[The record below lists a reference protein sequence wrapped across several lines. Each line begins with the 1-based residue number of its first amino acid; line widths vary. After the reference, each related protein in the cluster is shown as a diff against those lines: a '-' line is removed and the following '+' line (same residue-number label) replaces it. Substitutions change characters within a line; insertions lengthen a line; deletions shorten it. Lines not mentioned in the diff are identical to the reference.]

1 MGVFDKIKSL
11 FIVEEDAGQN
21 QNPLDAVTTEKA
33 ITTQP
38 KVETPT
44 IQTPK
49 PTQVNSSGTIT
60 DKFTDVLMKA
70 LSDNNIEEITN
81 INENIIKC
89 NKCNKTNEKNNYIVI
104 CKLCKECRNK
114 NKDYKIKYNKK
125 NKGEE
130 IINTEEI
137 PKKKKIKKENE
148 NIIKIDIKKLMVI
161 LTKFNIEQKEF
172 LNELLL

>member
-1 MGVFDKIKSL
+1 M
-11 FIVEEDAGQN
+11 
-21 QNPLDAVTTEKA
+21 
-33 ITTQP
+33 
-38 KVETPT
+38 
-44 IQTPK
+44 
-49 PTQVNSSGTIT
+49 
-60 DKFTDVLMKA
+60 
-70 LSDNNIEEITN
+70 SDNNIEEITN
-81 INENIIKC
+81 INDNIIKC